1 MALEDLIRKKQASW
15 WWQQDDQQ
23 TGGDDWAYT
32 PAPSWLQQM
41 VLWAQSGWW
50 DNFSASKSLED
61 SLNWVEK
68 NTALSG
74 WQLKEYRDDAVDFFD
89 NARHT
94 ITDKDEEH
102 GIKDYSQYKMY
113 KDALDNARPWTD
125 LSPIYEQM
133 AKEWVIDY
141 DKFAKWQ
148 TEEYQPNKF
157 DKFDKTVETIKE
169 NFDKRLSNSLSQF
182 MRWVDWSYQ
191 LNAVTKARQ
200 EMYDQYEMFIDSYA
214 QTYKSTR
221 DPKLLENFDKTLRD
235 YENSIIQFTTQFCY
249 NLTTKNESWI
259 TAYYDTL
266 NDANMKDYAKWIRQI
281 QWDAENKMAAAAIK
295 SNFWDSREA
304 LKSWNIIS
312 SVAEII
318 WWGMNTVNYLLD
330 KVVWDPTE
338 YAKNTA
344 LWWYDVLE
352 ELANLNV
359 YSNDAGYLEKTFWTM
374 ASYAWEIVDAAPT
387 LVPMVVDLVIWSK
400 AWVMSKVG
408 DWNDIIK
415 PARYIDDA
423 IWKIFKNKNNLRNV
437 AKAWDVIL
445 NEEYA
450 ANLWRFWIKYLSEAL
465 QNIFVFDIAF
475 QQFENR
481 PLTDNDLLTNF
492 LFNVP
497 IDTIVAMFPQVPKI
511 LAKWLDKTIDLNSP
525 KLDKDVY
532 EMLVKHFNANK
543 EVIEAWM
550 KEWAS
555 EEAKAASERAI
566 KQAQEKY
573 YMAMSRNVRTWKKAT
588 SIVDIATDWIE
599 SNVSN
604 FIKQVQEWSSDVYDR
619 LTTFWGNL
627 DDYLL
632 EMESRLPKKLAQ
644 SLPYSDQIELY
655 WKDFVAKSDY
665 VKAINAQAKT
675 QMNISLLTKVSREIW
690 WDKMVNT
697 AIDKALW
704 WDSLVGNALKATFWT
719 DKGQYMEA
727 VKALEESW
735 EDVSRDTIA
744 ASVDKVMSALIEDN
758 PNLIDK
764 WEVVSGWIKQA
775 DWNYKNAFTEEMIT
789 FAELVDRL
797 KWRLWANVVQS
808 TVLSDSLTDLLS
820 KIDWWTLPKITKDN
834 LSWQAPKPTEY
845 YDITSTLQ
853 QIWWWSIFWFNK
865 TWNGREWNNLLKY
878 DPTAIFVNE
887 TYKNLWIRIAG
898 NEDGSFTIQAT
909 REAIQDLRNWIND
922 MAKIQPDS
930 QITSKNLNIL
940 KFMYA
945 NEYSQEIDWAVKAVN
960 ARRTEAWLPQLT
972 QEEKKVFSDWHQH
985 FIDKVYEVK
994 KVDEKKLNEMKARRN
1009 INTKNKADEE
1019 RINKSLDTKQQINKW
1034 DTVLTST
1041 VDEEWTKNI
1050 NEKIS
1055 EVVNW
1060 EASVKELEQTAATEL
1075 NNQKLKEETNVMNKT
1090 LSQLL
1095 NYENII
1101 RMAEERASWAE
1112 RLEKAFKNLFKWT
1125 WVDDELAWEISKK
1138 FASIASNMLAWLD
1151 WDSADVLQRQLAKAL
1166 WAIQVSPMTASML
1179 IKQTETGWEDTGLIK
1194 NLLAAS
1200 LSQDSKSIYAFA
1212 ASLKKL
1218 SESLVWK
1225 SNVWD
1230 VQLKKALNDFA
1241 NVKALMNVN
1250 DVKNNRSAIE
1260 NQVGKMIDIL
1270 TTDDYNKW
1278 FKRII
1283 DLYKKY
1289 KLSDIDW
1296 KNINLKKIS
1305 DAISEMFG
1313 WEPTVL
1319 SLSQKN
1325 IDAIAD
1331 VLAPAYL
1338 YQLWI
1343 YSESLHNKI
1352 RTSIANWLDA
1362 IWKKAIETNTDIKL
1376 RFDLSDSMAFNHE
1389 WTLDIWAMW
1398 MPWVLASLSSEAIF
1412 ENALVHEYNHYL
1424 WSVPN
1429 KSEARKLLDDAINN
1443 IKNTDERLEQKAFA
1457 EAEWDLS
1464 ELWWRYVDYISNLR
1478 KRFENALKKSNNTAD
1493 DQDLWMYMDEYFFK
1507 WDPNVLLER
1516 INKDL
1521 SKKQVLNSLI
1531 DRYFGEERQWLN
1543 NIFSAMRFYDPG
1555 AEHNIIEEYITQLE
1569 TRAELGKLD
1578 IWWLSKVIDLP
1589 LLNRTLQNL
1598 QQCAEMIDRFRYIAA
1613 KNNEWSAEALRNAL
1627 SRAYDLSS
1635 AIKYKN
1641 NADTVANILYSTAK
1655 ESWDAEASVRG
1666 MKKAFWITT
1675 EKMWDLVSW
1684 DVATFKKKALE
1695 TLSSIIDN
1703 EKELADIWLSKE
1715 QVKSLINAVNKWSD
1729 EDLLLML
1736 SYLDSYQYIPRE
1748 QFVWRFKEPWRSWQ
1762 IDAHYYETSDNIL
1775 SRQLDAVM
1783 GKEHLDEHGNRIV
1796 AWTTQHSMVDE
1807 TLNQWV
1813 ITSPE
1818 SWVVEKSIKS
1828 LKDVE
1833 MVTKSAL
1840 DLIDGFK
1847 QNDEVPVIKT
1857 LSSMWYDVGIYWK
1870 DALDVLTQLVWDVSK
1885 EINKNKLF
1893 VGQDTIDV
1901 FNEYVK
1907 AKQAVDPTFKWD
1919 FWLFVTNK
1927 VIANVL
1933 STEWKYSEET
1943 VAVINNLLKDSQYDT
1958 VVNSLTSAEGK
1969 YNKDNF
1975 VKLFNL
1981 VKDEFVFQKWY
1992 WKKILVDNP
2001 NAPEFLTKEEWQEAY
2016 NLWKDTWAETMDK
2029 HYMFDRQWTIK
2040 VNKKTKSFDLWTYEW
2055 YKAYYDTINYVKDG
2069 KPRMYQYTQYK
2080 NADVDIEKVLNNI
2093 HPDEIAKFNQKFANY
2108 IEASKFGSAEQELSS
2123 LQREFVNIMEW
2134 IQNPNRADF
2143 RITIWWSIPEK
2154 PKKKVTKD
2162 HRKAEV
2168 KKQLAKVKE
2177 APEVKDRQWTD
2188 EDLDTILKIRDTF
2201 PWKEW
2206 DAMVAVYAREKYW
2219 TALTDDEIF
2228 DMFNKVDD
2236 ANVLS
2241 DEVTFSEL
2249 EAKEEVENKIAKM
2262 WSTAAE
2268 EDATEIDV
2276 MNDELEQATDM
2287 FWWDVNSQY
2296 LSDWKQTLR
2305 DKVENL
2311 IPWMANDMLSKQQI
2325 EYDIDKYVFDEN
2337 HVDNRFTANLGI
2349 KYNSLENPEDAKWL
2363 IQDRLNLV
2371 KDDEWLDLADER
2383 YTVWWRLQSYVNWS
2397 YEEWSLLKSA
2407 TAHWVHSLFGKTIR
2421 GKEIRN
2427 VQVSFRNGESMIFS
2441 AMPEWVKADRTIW
2454 EYAIEDWKTL
2464 VKYSMWTSTDDLLD
2478 SLTFSLLSKWGW
2490 VNVRYLDEN
2499 MEQLEKVYVKANDM
2513 WKSYIGKQILDQLGL
2528 INYNVEDLTSTE
2540 LYKLY
2545 WLVWWDGKKI
2555 RYKDIYNLAYSMWDM
2570 WVGYNNQS
2578 AFENLSQYTQTKIEN
2593 NQVSLYYLTKQQDE
2607 INKQINLLERTNK
2620 QRAKATQT
2628 VNVKNAIAK
2637 EEENIKELKA
2647 QKEQLQ
2653 KDYDEL
2659 AARWQILR
2667 ATKQKMD
2674 SRMIDLWYSTS
2685 KEKND
2690 IIVKLNSLTIDAI
2703 PKFYNAD
2710 WTPFKHM
2717 EQAGKSNE
2725 THVKHIHQYADW
2737 TTKVEYPKRFEMKE
2751 QPDWSYKMVENSN
2764 QRIIYGADR
2773 KEEKREPLSHK
2784 YRAIGIKPRITVYD
2798 TTKELADA
2806 QNRVDASD
2814 IVQDLIP
2821 NGELVQ
2827 SYYLNWSKKWWFIP
2841 LDKSTNLDSEAFWEN
2856 VDNKIMEEIM
2866 WETNWLTAKVDRQ
2879 WPIIVQ
2885 FVDDDWDMFDAM
2897 LEPTTQM
2904 IWSKPIPA
2912 YYLWFNNDAK
2922 IWEAMQ
2928 NGKGY
2933 DFYKWLPWEFAKKPT
2948 KWEWK
2953 EVEKKVLTE
2962 AEQKVKDERLKKL
2975 VELDKHMLDSMED
2988 FNKYMAARADLP
3000 KEEKMDFYRLLR
3012 NSYEDEK
3019 KDIAKRLAAAREH
3032 WDLSENAEYQA
3043 AIDDRKLLDAKIKD
3057 IDTLMYKLSNTTNG
3071 PQLLWSNEFVN
3082 WDRLLVYENRIPLS
3096 YSEWRYLWSK
3106 AEWVEPTGW
3115 KDNREM
3121 YAIYKDP
3128 ETGDD
3133 VIEWWVIM
3141 DDEKYASIEN
3151 KVLKLESD
3159 EYARVLEKIKAGD
3172 DVNHVKTPVK
3182 ELKPSKDN
3190 LSELLDENYSDSVKN
3205 LLDEKE
3211 ATEYNQTFINESA
3224 KENAD
3229 NKNIAKQ
3236 IKKINHYDMS
3246 NKITESSKLTNDY
3259 FAVSNFDVLGWS
3271 SLISQIIWEN
3281 NNFKRVYWEELKNAV
3296 KRFDDN
3302 FGALDEEAQENFF
3315 KQVRNAVWEAKS
3327 KWENVYEIFSDPQ
3340 NEAEMAMNSIAG
3352 IFNRAG
3358 WHNTSILDKFHNAN
3372 SADAMLQKT
3381 FASYNNAALWRFEQ
3395 LKDTDD
3401 VRNFIKEESIR
3412 MWASEKRA
3420 TNIAKDFVWDPLGTW
3435 MAFRFLANIRS
3446 AYRFAKYSL
3455 LSPISWSLM
3464 YLNSLVMSEP
3474 LLYGKRQG
3482 LGLYYNSPAFKK
3494 LMNEEWVTN
3503 WLEREEDLIFQW
3515 ANWLQVN
3522 WLVVDQ
3528 AIEKFANILGK
3539 PFWEATRKKIRAA
3552 ALWGIHSV
3560 YDMQRSGSVRE
3571 YAFAQALKQ
3580 NGVET
3585 EQALTDLLRKVQ
3597 DKSING
3603 EEYITKWRSIMQ
3615 NTEENYAR
3623 FFSNANTTSMS
3634 RHRWSRAMWFNF
3646 LQGYVINRVDEMIQW
3661 VRKLARFIDE
3671 KWAKNITWDDLT
3683 DHLAKDNIEM
3693 KSFMNNVL
3701 LTAKIWYYLDKVD
3714 DADWE
3719 EADNLKEYFINSNDY
3734 LSSLDASWFYRI
3746 FKAPFTWVQNYLEYS
3761 EFAKQDPTVMWWV
3774 SNAAWKT
3781 ASEVCSQF
3789 FREWKFLSAIA
3800 NTLVAAMQTWDLDF
3814 ASTVAWVEWEKMAN
3828 WLWRFWLV
3836 EWLEKY
3842 WLEDYSESSDIIWQ
3856 VLMSSNKTSTSGK
3869 IQDKM
3874 RAMSNVDSVINDP
3887 SYAAVTAIWYLPL
3900 IWEMVKA
3907 ATGNGWY
3914 WFTEAKYRELMH
3926 MVETD
3931 DNLKTLYK
3939 GELDTWVYS
3948 DEAINRIWNDFLAFN
3963 YPQKY
3968 EKSPGIHSVW
3978 SYSQW
3983 KDITLNSMKEDVFV
3997 QNICEKLW
4005 MSLED
4010 LHSYI
4015 TADWTNNAKK
4025 AGQLKVM
4032 AAAEAA
4038 EPGSWHILLSYIMSN
4053 ALYQL
4058 EKEYTGNNYPS
4069 TADIWDEAMNQL
4081 KRIVLEQYWDMM
4093 FTADKTSW
4101 YKTIREYVSEANPEV
4116 FKTLYKN
4123 DQLNSYV
4130 WSVGFM
4136 DMLMRDAAQ
4145 KWDVDAKYIKNMF
4158 WVLTKYM
4165 KDPTA
4170 RTTAV
4175 EYLFNQA
4182 DRLDMPESTRKMT
4195 MEWILAGNIDFYNY
4209 LKNSPVL
4216 STVYAD
4222 ALDSFEHRIR
4232 WTLDLDIP
4240 DESYRKQGYS
4250 KKYTP
4255 YASQYG
4261 QRNWDLEDDL
4271 KDKANTFFPKSSWN
4285 GSRPWFIPTYSYTPS
4300 WWRRRTPLDFKRN
4313 YYEELIKDFSEK
4325 LVKSEAKT
4333 YPAEYNNTFLSRE
4346 ENIWSIRARQLEFP
4360 QHKRKQYSTRVLS
4373 NLPWSSG

>member
-23 TGGDDWAYT
+23 ASNGDQGYT
-32 PAPSWLQQM
+32 PAPSWLEQR

-68 NTALSG
+68 NTAFSG

-89 NARHT
+89 NAWHT

-148 TEEYQPNKF
+148 TEEYQPNKY
-157 DKFDKTVETIKE
+157 DKFEKTVETIKE

-182 MRWVDWSYQ
+182 MKWVEWSYQ
-191 LNAVTKARQ
+191 LNAVTKARK
-200 EMYDQYEMFIDSYA
+200 EMYDQYEMFLDAYT

-221 DPKLLENFDKTLRD
+221 DPKLLENFDKTLRE
-235 YENSIIQFTTQFCY
+235 YEDNIIRFTTQFCY

-259 TAYYDTL
+259 KAYYDTL
-266 NDANMKDYAKWIRQI
+266 NDANMKNYAKWIRDI
-281 QWDAENKMAAAAIK
+281 QWDAENKMASAAIQ

-304 LKSWNIIS
+304 LKHWNIIS

-330 KVVWDPTE
+330 KLVWDPTE
-338 YAKNTA
+338 YAKNAA
-344 LWWYDVLE
+344 LWWYDVVE

-374 ASYAWEIVDAAPT
+374 ASYAWEILDAAPT
-387 LVPMVVDLVIWSK
+387 LVPMVVDLVVWSK
-400 AWVMSKVG
+400 AWLMSKAG
-408 DWNDIIK
+408 KWDDIIK
-415 PARYIDDA
+415 PARYIDDVV
-423 IWKIFKNKNNLRNV
+423 WKIFKNKNNLKNV

-450 ANLWRFWIKYLSEAL
+450 ANLWRFWIKYLSEAM
-465 QNIFVFDIAF
+465 QNIAVFDIAF

-481 PLTDNDLLTNF
+481 PLTDNDLLSNF
-492 LFNVP
+492 LFNLP
-497 IDTIVAMFPQVPKI
+497 CDAIAAMFTQAPKI
-511 LAKWLDKTIDLNSP
+511 IAKGLDKAIDLNNP

-532 EMLVKHFNANK
+532 EMLLKHFNANK
-543 EVIEAWM
+543 DVIEAWM

-555 EEAKAASERAI
+555 EEAKAAAERAL

-573 YMAMSRNVRTWKKAT
+573 YMAMSRNVRTWKEA
-588 SIVDIATDWIE
+588 SSLVDITTDWIE
-599 SNVSN
+599 SNVAN
-604 FIKQVQEWSSDVYDR
+604 FIKQVQEWSSDVYER

-665 VKAINAQAKT
+665 LKAINSQAKT
-675 QMNISLLTKVSREIW
+675 QMNISLLTKVSSQVGW
-690 WDKMVNT
+690 SQMVNQ

-704 WDSLVGNALKATFWT
+704 WDSLIGNALKATFWT
-719 DKGQYMEA
+719 DRGQYMEA

-758 PNLIDK
+758 PNLIDR
-764 WEVVSGWIKQA
+764 WEVISWWIKQS
-775 DWNYKNAFTEEMIT
+775 DGTYKNAFTEEMIT

-820 KIDWWTLPKITKDN
+820 KIDWGTLPKITKDN

-853 QIWWWSIFWFNK
+853 QMWWWSIFWFNK
-865 TWNGREWNNLLKY
+865 TWNGREWNSLLKY

-922 MAKIQPDS
+922 MSKIQPDS

-994 KVDEKKLNEMKARRN
+994 KVDEKKLNEMKAKRN

-1125 WVDDELAWEISKK
+1125 WVDDELAWEISKR

-1200 LSQDSKSIYAFA
+1200 LSQDSKSVYAFA

-1424 WSVPN
+1424 WSIPN

-1666 MKKAFWITT
+1666 MKRAFWITT
-1675 EKMWDLVSW
+1675 ERMWDLVSW

-1715 QVKSLINAVNKWSD
+1715 QVKSLINAVSKWSD

-1748 QFVWRFKEPWRSWQ
+1748 QVISRFKEPWRSWQ

-1807 TLNQWV
+1807 TLDKWV

-1893 VGQDTIDV
+1893 VWQDTIDA
-1901 FNEYVK
+1901 FNEYVA

-1958 VVNSLTSAEGK
+1958 VINSLTSAEGK

-2016 NLWKDTWAETMDK
+2016 DLWKDTWAETMDK

-2055 YKAYYDTINYVKDG
+2055 YKAYYNTINYVKNG
-2069 KPRMYQYTQYK
+2069 KPRMYQYAQYK

-2093 HPDEIAKFNQKFANY
+2093 HPDEIAKFNQKFARY
-2108 IEASKFGSAEQELSS
+2108 VEASKFGSAEQELSS

-2168 KKQLAKVKE
+2168 KKQLEKIKE

-2206 DAMVAVYAREKYW
+2206 DAMIAVYAREKYW
-2219 TALTDDEIF
+2219 SALTDDEIF

-2241 DEVTFSEL
+2241 DEVTFTEM
-2249 EAKEEVENKIAKM
+2249 EAKEEIENKISKVG
-2262 WSTAAE
+2262 WTAAE
-2268 EDATEIDV
+2268 DDLTDLDIQNEELEDAV
-2276 MNDELEQATDM
+2276 DM

-2296 LSDWKQTLR
+2296 LADWKQTLR
-2305 DKVENL
+2305 DKVENF
-2311 IPWMANDMLSKQQI
+2311 IPGMVDDMLSKQQI
-2325 EYDIDKYVFDEN
+2325 EYDIDRYVFDEN

-2363 IQDRLNLV
+2363 IQDRLDLV
-2371 KDDEWLDLADER
+2371 KNDEWLDLTDER
-2383 YTVWWRLQSYVNWS
+2383 FTVWWRLQSYVNWS

-2407 TAHWVHSLFGKTIR
+2407 TAHWVHSVFGKTIR

-2441 AMPEWVKADRTIW
+2441 AMPEWVKADKSIW

-2464 VKYSMWTSTDDLLD
+2464 VKYSMWTSTDDLID
-2478 SLTFSLLSKWGW
+2478 SLTFSLLSKWWW

-2545 WLVWWDGKKI
+2545 WLVWWDNKKI
-2555 RYKDIYNLAYSMWDM
+2555 RYKDIYNLAYSMWDA
-2570 WVGYNNQS
+2570 WVWFNNQS
-2578 AFENLSQYTQTKIEN
+2578 AFENLSQYTQTKIEK

-2620 QRAKATQT
+2620 QRAKAVQT

-2647 QKEQLQ
+2647 QKEKLQ

-2690 IIVKLNSLTIDAI
+2690 IVVKLNSLVVDAM

-2725 THVKHIHQYADW
+2725 THVKYIIQKADW
-2737 TTKVEYPKRFEMKE
+2737 TEEVQYPKRFGMVQ
-2751 QPDWSYKMVENSN
+2751 QPDWSYKMIQRENS
-2764 QRIIYGADR
+2764 RIVLDWNGNVVSQ
-2773 KEEKREPLSHK
+2773 EPLSHK

-2798 TTKELADA
+2798 STKAVAD
-2806 QNRVDASD
+2806 DARSAEAETA
-2814 IVQDLIP
+2814 QDLIP

-2856 VDNKIMEEIM
+2856 VDNKVFEEQVE
-2866 WETNWLTAKVDRQ
+2866 ETNGLVARVDRQ
-2879 WPIIVQ
+2879 WPMIIQ

-2897 LEPTTQM
+2897 LEPITQM

-2912 YYLWFNNDAK
+2912 YKLWFNDDAK
-2922 IWEAMQ
+2922 IGEAMQ

-2933 DFYKWLPWEFAKKPT
+2933 DFMK
-2948 KWEWK
+2948 KWELSDEELKNLYW
-2953 EVEKKVLTE
+2953 EQYDVPGKVSYDS
-2962 AEQKVKDERLKKL
+2962 KWHMV
-2975 VELDKHMLDSMED
+2975 LD
-2988 FNKYMAARADLP
+2988 NRIIAD
-3000 KEEKMDFYRLLR
+3000 
-3012 NSYEDEK
+3012 N
-3019 KDIAKRLAAAREH
+3019 
-3032 WDLSENAEYQA
+3032 Q
-3043 AIDDRKLLDAKIKD
+3043 
-3057 IDTLMYKLSNTTNG
+3057 
-3071 PQLLWSNEFVN
+3071 FVN
-3082 WDRLLVYENRIPLS
+3082 WDRLLTYQHNIPLS
-3096 YSEWRYLWSK
+3096 YSEQRLLWTRS
-3106 AEWVEPTGW
+3106 EWVDPTGW

-3128 ETGDD
+3128 ETGED
-3133 VIEWWVIM
+3133 VIEWWAIM
-3141 DDEKYASIEN
+3141 DDEKYALIQD
-3151 KVLKLESD
+3151 KVQKLEKD

-3182 ELKPSKDN
+3182 ELKPGKDN

-3205 LLDEKE
+3205 MLNEKE
-3211 ATEYNQTFINESA
+3211 ATEYNQMVINQSS
-3224 KENAD
+3224 KTNAD
-3229 NKNIAKQ
+3229 NKTIAKQ
-3236 IKKINHYDMS
+3236 VKKITHYDMS

-3259 FAVSNFDVLGWS
+3259 FSASNFDVLWWS

-3302 FGALDEEAQENFF
+3302 FGALDKEAQENFF
-3315 KQVRNAVWEAKS
+3315 KEVQRSVAEAKG
-3327 KWENVYEIFSDPQ
+3327 KWSNVYEIFSDPQ
-3340 NEAEMAMNSIAG
+3340 NEAEKAMNSIAG
-3352 IFNRAG
+3352 IFNRAW
-3358 WHNTSILDKFHNAN
+3358 WHNTSILDKFHNAD
-3372 SADAMLQKT
+3372 SADSMLQKT
-3381 FASYNNAALWRFEQ
+3381 FASYNNAALWKFSQ

-3401 VRNFIKEESIR
+3401 VRNFIKEESKR

-3455 LSPISWSLM
+3455 LSPISGSIM
-3464 YLNSLVMSEP
+3464 YLNSVVMSEP
-3474 LLYGKRQG
+3474 LLYWKRQW
-3482 LGLYYNSPAFKK
+3482 LGLYYNSEAFKK
-3494 LMNEEWVTN
+3494 LVKEEWVTN

-3522 WLVVDQ
+3522 GLIVDQ

-3580 NGVET
+3580 NWVET

-3597 DKSING
+3597 DWSINN
-3603 EEYITKWRSIMQ
+3603 EAYITKRRSIMQ

-3646 LQGYVINRVDEMIQW
+3646 LQWYVINRVDEMVQW

-3671 KWAKNITWDDLT
+3671 KWVKNITWDDLT

-3734 LSSLDASWFYRI
+3734 LSSLDATWFYRI

-3800 NTLVAAMQTWDLDF
+3800 NTLVSAMQTWDLDF

-3842 WLEDYSESSDIIWQ
+3842 WLEDYSEQSDIIWQ
-3856 VLMSSNKTSTSGK
+3856 VLMTSNKTSTSGK

-3874 RAMSNVDSVINDP
+3874 RAISNVDSVINDP

-3900 IWEMVKA
+3900 IWEIVKA

-3978 SYSQW
+3978 SFSQW

-4005 MSLED
+4005 ISLED

-4015 TADWTNNAKK
+4015 TADWTNNAKRT
-4025 AGQLKVM
+4025 GQLKVM

-4360 QHKRKQYSTRVLS
+4360 QHKRKPYSTRVLS